1 MSNRGRC
8 SSHVRTPSCAFRFI
22 DLSAPGQD
30 GPQGGNL
37 LASTD
42 PQQRFHIEHHG
53 NRRDGGLSRSSHVE
67 VQRWGGG
74 LISLSPSQIPESFGL
89 FEPKIRHFIAMKRGI
104 ISTAELNIHINY
116 V

>member
-1 MSNRGRC
+1 LQQPCQDTLLCVPVHQSVSASTGRTAGSN
-8 SSHVRTPSCAFRFI
+8 PS
-22 DLSAPGQD
+22 
-30 GPQGGNL
+30 
-37 LASTD
+37 ASTD
-42 PQQRFHIEHHG
+42 PQQRFHIKHHG

-67 VQRWGGG
+67 VQRWVGG